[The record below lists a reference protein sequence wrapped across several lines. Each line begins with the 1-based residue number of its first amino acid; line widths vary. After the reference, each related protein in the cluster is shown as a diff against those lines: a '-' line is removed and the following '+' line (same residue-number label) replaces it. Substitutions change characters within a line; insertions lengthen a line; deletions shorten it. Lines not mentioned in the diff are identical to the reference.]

1 MALHAPTIHPRQAL
15 HVPGWLQVA
24 VAFAIAVLLLALLV
38 TLGPG
43 GSVATQPTLA
53 DEAWQQYRAGE
64 RESLYIDP
72 LSQQN
77 AWQQY
82 RAGER
87 ADMFVSAEQKAWL
100 DYRAGERAYD

>member
-24 VAFAIAVLLLALLV
+24 VALAIAVLLLALLV
-38 TLGPG
+38 TLSPG
-43 GSVATQPTLA
+43 GSSSTDPVLA

-64 RESLYIDP
+64 RESLYTDP

-77 AWQQY
+77 WLQY

-87 ADMFVSAEQKAWL
+87 ADPFLSAEEKAWL
-100 DYRAGERAYD
+100 DFRAGERVYD